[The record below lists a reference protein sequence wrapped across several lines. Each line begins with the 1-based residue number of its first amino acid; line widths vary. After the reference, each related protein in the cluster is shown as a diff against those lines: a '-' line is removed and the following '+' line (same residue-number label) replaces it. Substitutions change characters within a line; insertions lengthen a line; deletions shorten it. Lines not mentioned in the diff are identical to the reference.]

1 MAFVLSKKAKPGAEI
16 SANRSKPPEAPGAV
30 TSPQAPGQ
38 VPDRST
44 IPGENKVPAPPV
56 TGEPRRPIAEY
67 GSAQRIMRVFAPEGG
82 NEDDPARFEQA
93 PVSYE
98 EFRKSNPALRT
109 PLRPMPGY
117 ALADGTRQSTGQIP
131 ALDEPGTVNEVAP
144 GE

>member
-1 MAFVLSKKAKPGAEI
+1 MAFVLSRKADPGSAI
-16 SANRSKPPEAPGAV
+16 SADRSNPPKAPGAV
-30 TSPQAPGQ
+30 SSPQIPGQ

-44 IPGENKVPAPPV
+44 IPGEDQVPAPPIK
-56 TGEPRRPIAEY
+56 GEPRRPITEY
-67 GSAQRIMRVFAPEGG
+67 GSAQRIMNVYAPEGG

-109 PLRPMPGY
+109 PLRPKPGY
-117 ALADGTRQSTGQIP
+117 ALADGIRQSTRHVP

>member
-1 MAFVLSKKAKPGAEI
+1 MK
-16 SANRSKPPEAPGAV
+16 
-30 TSPQAPGQ
+30 
-38 VPDRST
+38 
-44 IPGENKVPAPPV
+44 
-56 TGEPRRPIAEY
+56 GEPRRPIAEY
-67 GSAQRIMRVFAPEGG
+67 GSAQRIMNVYAPEGG

-109 PLRPMPGY
+109 PLRPKPGY
-117 ALADGTRQSTGQIP
+117 ALADGIRQSSRHVL